1 MISLQPNADSILMCD
16 VNRKQ
21 TEEQNRLD
29 ELARLNSRLTL
40 AFQGLT
46 EVPEKV
52 LKKYSSCL
60 VELDLSHNNVSYP
73 WTLHS
78 TTRTCTWLLATP
90 PSVVVTHQRTHT
102 SHSWR
107 NLMMSWS
114 IVCWVSF
121 VLISMRNQFL
131 VREHRLTEPVRRI
144 PGVTQCK
151 KLRRCNKHTCLSVV
165 NDDMSVC
172 SYSKILLM
180 AVSPHFPLPWRVMD

>member
-29 ELARLNSRLTL
+29 ELARMNSRLTL

-73 WTLHS
+73 
-78 TTRTCTWLLATP
+78 
-90 PSVVVTHQRTHT
+90 
-102 SHSWR
+102 
-107 NLMMSWS
+107 
-114 IVCWVSF
+114 
-121 VLISMRNQFL
+121 
-131 VREHRLTEPVRRI
+131 
-144 PGVTQCK
+144 
-151 KLRRCNKHTCLSVV
+151 
-165 NDDMSVC
+165 
-172 SYSKILLM
+172 
-180 AVSPHFPLPWRVMD
+180 